1 MGWLKNLLGF
11 ISVIVIIS
19 FLVIYWFFPYGEVNF
34 SFEPQNSNFSLVN
47 SENGM
52 QFYPNMRF
60 PEKEISYK
68 IDDCPIKKKEDAIW
82 AFNIL
87 ENETILKFK
96 EINQNEEI
104 SVMCENK
111 QKFEG
116 STFIAGE
123 GGPGEIIKSG
133 EFNIILN
140 GKILLLEESGCEKPN
155 IALHEILHVLGF
167 NHSSNPNNI
176 MYYLGK
182 CRQTIGEDI
191 IKKINELYSIPSYP
205 DLGFEN
211 VSAVMHGKYLDMV
224 INVGNYGLKDSENYS
239 ITIYADNKNVKEME
253 LNKLK
258 FGYKTV
264 ISLSNLWISQ
274 ISVNEIKL
282 IINSSDEELNNENKI
297 IQLKIKNKN

>member
-1 MGWLKNLLGF
+1 MGWLKNFLGF

-34 SFEPQNSNFSLVN
+34 SFEPQNSNFSLIN
-47 SENGM
+47 SENDM
-52 QFYPNMRF
+52 QFYSNMRF

-68 IDDCPIKKKEDAIW
+68 IDNCPIKKKEDVIW

-87 ENETILKFK
+87 ENETILKFYQ
-96 EINQNEEI
+96 INEKEEI
-104 SVMCENK
+104 SVICEDT

-123 GGPGEIIKSG
+123 GGPVDIIKSG
-133 EFNIILN
+133 KFNIILN
-140 GKILLLEESGCEKPN
+140 GKILLLEASECEKPN

-176 MYYLGK
+176 MYYLSK
-182 CRQTIGEDI
+182 CRQTIGEDT
-191 IKKINELYSIPSYP
+191 IKKINELYSVPSNP

-211 VSAVMHGKYLDMV
+211 VSAVMHGKYLD
-224 INVGNYGLKDSENYS
+224 INVSVRNYGLKDSENYI
-239 ITIYADNKNVKEME
+239 ITIYADDKNVKEME
-253 LNKLK
+253 LDKLK
-258 FGYKTV
+258 LGYKTV
-264 ISLSNLWISQ
+264 ISLSNLWVSQ

-282 IINSSDEELNNENKI
+282 IINSSDEELNKKNNI
-297 IQLKIKNKN
+297 ILLKIKNKN